1 MQNCSHMVSE
11 IESEM
16 RLTQIYTGRSGLSE
30 TVKAALFAVPRHE
43 FVPEDLL
50 DAAYDN
56 KPLTIGFGQTISQ
69 PYIVALMTELLQLT
83 SDSVVLE
90 VGTGCGYQ
98 TAVVAEIA
106 RQVYTIEIVDEL
118 SLQAQTRLQTL
129 GYNNII
135 AKIGDGRQGWPEH
148 APFEAIIVT
157 AAGPEVP
164 PALIAQLKSGGRLVV
179 PVGEPFHSQQL
190 LLIEKDAEGMLS
202 EREILPVSFV
212 PLTGKH

>member
-1 MQNCSHMVSE
+1 MVSE

-16 RLTQIYTGRSGLSE
+16 RLTQIYTGHSGLSE
-30 TVKAALFAVPRHE
+30 TVKAALFAVPRHQ

-83 SDSVVLE
+83 SDSVILE

-106 RQVYTIEIVDEL
+106 KRVYTIEIVDDL
-118 SLQAQTRLQTL
+118 SSQAQAQLQIL
-129 GYNNII
+129 GYNNIK

-148 APFEAIIVT
+148 APFDAIIVT
-157 AAGPEVP
+157 AAGPEAP
-164 PALIAQLKSGGRLVV
+164 PALIAQLKSDGRLVV
-179 PVGEPFHSQQL
+179 PVGEPFNSQQL
-190 LLIEKDAEGMLS
+190 LLIEKDAKGILS

>member
-16 RLTQIYTGRSGLSE
+16 RLTQTYTGHSGLSE
-30 TVKAALFAVPRHE
+30 TVKAALFAVPRHQ

-56 KPLTIGFGQTISQ
+56 KPLSIGSGQTISQ

-83 SDSVVLE
+83 QHSVALE

-106 RQVYTIEIVDEL
+106 QQVYTIEIIDDL
-118 SLQAQTRLQTL
+118 SLQAQTRLQIL
-129 GYNNII
+129 GYNNIT
-135 AKIGDGRQGWPEH
+135 ARIGDGRQGWPEH
-148 APFEAIIVT
+148 APFDAIIVT
-157 AAGPEVP
+157 AAGSEVP
-164 PALIAQLKSGGRLVV
+164 PALIAQLKPGGRLVV
-179 PVGEPFHSQQL
+179 PVGAQFNPQQL
-190 LLIEKDAEGMLS
+190 LLIGKDTEGMLS

-212 PLTGKH
+212 PLTGAH